1 VNVIATLPTLY
12 TTRLTLRKLAMSDV
26 DDFFEYSS
34 DPDVTR
40 YTLWETHR
48 SLQQAQT
55 HLAEYVRD
63 YDYGCMPTWGIVFTE
78 TQKLI
83 GTCGFHH
90 ISAYA
95 QQAEIGYTLSKA
107 YWGQGL
113 ATEAIRT
120 VLDFAFKKALLQRV
134 TARITPDDIA
144 SARVLQKLGFR
155 LSGSML
161 EYVPMWQQMQHLDIY
176 QLDYF

>member
-1 VNVIATLPTLY
+1 MNVIATLPTLY

-63 YDYGCMPTWGIVFTE
+63 YD
-78 TQKLI
+78 
-83 GTCGFHH
+83 
-90 ISAYA
+90 
-95 QQAEIGYTLSKA
+95 
-107 YWGQGL
+107 L
-113 ATEAIRT
+113 A
-120 VLDFAFKKALLQRV
+120 D
-134 TARITPDDIA
+134 
-144 SARVLQKLGFR
+144 
-155 LSGSML
+155 
-161 EYVPMWQQMQHLDIY
+161 
-176 QLDYF
+176 